1 MNAFKQ
7 FSEDFRD
14 YMEEKKLTTK
24 RLSTTKNSQVN
35 TQINMK
41 KIVIALIVMFLIT
54 SCRSIRSTRGCFAQV
69 DNYTTLNR

>member
-24 RLSTTKNSQVN
+24 RLSTTKKFIPIGPYNLEKANQIFTSKHTNQYEKNTYSINSN
-35 TQINMK
+35 
-41 KIVIALIVMFLIT
+41 AF
-54 SCRSIRSTRGCFAQV
+54 
-69 DNYTTLNR
+69 NY

>member
-41 KIVIALIVMFLIT
+41 KI
-54 SCRSIRSTRGCFAQV
+54 G
-69 DNYTTLNR
+69 